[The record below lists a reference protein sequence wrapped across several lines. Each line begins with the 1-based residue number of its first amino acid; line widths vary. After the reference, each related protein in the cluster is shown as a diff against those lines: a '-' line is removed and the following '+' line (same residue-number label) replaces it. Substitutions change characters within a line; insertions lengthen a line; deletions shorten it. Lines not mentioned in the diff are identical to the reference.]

1 MDNNT
6 LLNKIH
12 NNLNK
17 ASYLDKNGGNIF
29 VKRMVF
35 AILIVFFCLLIIGF

>member
-17 ASYLDKNGGNIF
+17 ANYLDKNGGNIF
-29 VKRMVF
+29 VMILT
-35 AILIVFFCLLIIGF
+35 ILIVFFLPLIIGF